1 MRAGIVDKFKYY
13 VYALVDPFIDKQQVN
28 WLDKLFAGYITL
40 DITEYTY
47 FVQFVFSFLVF
58 EVRVPC
64 RAGMIK
70 MWLNNGIA

>member
-58 EVRVPC
+58 EVRVTC